1 MIKKKINKNAHQ
13 IWKNSKSL
21 KNRRKKRGK
30 KKVRKLQE
38 RNQKMQKK
46 EIKDHNQAQLFS
58 QKIKMNK

>member
-13 IWKNSKSL
+13 IWKNNKSL

-38 RNQKMQKK
+38 RNQK
-46 EIKDHNQAQLFS
+46 I
-58 QKIKMNK
+58 